1 MLNPTV
7 FLHINNPA
15 PARDLLTAR
24 HPGLQIHTRDSYNT
38 LPGMMADTSAEVVLF
53 HRSANT
59 LSEGDQRTKKT
70 AAHPGQG
77 GGGRECKAL

>member
-59 LSEGDQRTKKT
+59 LSEGDQRTKT